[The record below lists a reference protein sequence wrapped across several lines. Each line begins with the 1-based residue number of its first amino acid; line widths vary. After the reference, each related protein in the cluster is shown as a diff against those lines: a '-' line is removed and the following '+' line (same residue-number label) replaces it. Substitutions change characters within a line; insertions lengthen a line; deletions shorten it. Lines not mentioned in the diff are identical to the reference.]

1 VSARPERDR
10 ADAARLPRG
19 ARRLVRS
26 LDPQRRVAILADG
39 TEMPSDLLLAG
50 KAEFGASR
58 VRRWFDRNWTSY

>member
-1 VSARPERDR
+1 
-10 ADAARLPRG
+10 
-19 ARRLVRS
+19 VRS
-26 LDPQRRVAILADG
+26 LDPQRLVAILADG